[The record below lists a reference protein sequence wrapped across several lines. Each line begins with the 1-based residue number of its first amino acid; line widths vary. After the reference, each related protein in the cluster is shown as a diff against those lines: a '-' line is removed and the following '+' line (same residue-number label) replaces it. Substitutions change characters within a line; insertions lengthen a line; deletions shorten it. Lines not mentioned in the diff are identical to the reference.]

1 VELSIT
7 TTGGEAA
14 SSIEVTDKA
23 FAAEYNE
30 TLLHQAVMY
39 CIARRH
45 RGTSKQKTR
54 SEVSGGG
61 RKPWRQKGT
70 GNARA
75 GTIRSP
81 IWRTGGVTFAARG
94 TPKAQPKLNKK
105 MYEAAMR
112 TAVSEL
118 QRQGRFRVLDSISVA
133 KPKTKEMVK
142 LLKHLKTNDALII
155 TLDIDTN
162 LTLAARNIPNIYVQD
177 INSVDILSLLSCEQ
191 ILITSDAVKRLE
203 ELLQ

>member
-1 VELSIT
+1 MELSIT
-7 TTGGEAA
+7 TTGGKATN
-14 SSIEVTDKA
+14 SVEVTDKA

-30 TLLHQAVMY
+30 TLLHQAVTY

-45 RGTSKQKTR
+45 RGTRKQKTR

-94 TPKAQPKLNKK
+94 TAKAQPKLNKK

-112 TAVSEL
+112 CAVSEL
-118 QRQGRFRVLDSISVA
+118 HRQGRLRVLDNISVSN
-133 KPKTKEMVK
+133 PKTKEMVA
-142 LLKHLKTNDALII
+142 LLKKLKTDDALII
-155 TLDIDTN
+155 TLDIDPN
-162 LTLAARNIPNIYVQD
+162 LSLAARNIPNVYVQD
-177 INSVDILSLLSCEQ
+177 INSVDLLSLLSCEQ
-191 ILITSDAVKRLE
+191 IFITADAVKRLE